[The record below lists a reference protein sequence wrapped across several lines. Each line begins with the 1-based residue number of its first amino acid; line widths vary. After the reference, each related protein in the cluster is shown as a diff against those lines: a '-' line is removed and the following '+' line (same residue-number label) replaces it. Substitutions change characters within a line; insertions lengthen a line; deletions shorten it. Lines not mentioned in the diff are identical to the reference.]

1 MDKIIGTITIIAAI
15 LVSSIAS
22 RYVFK
27 RIRRNAAKSA
37 SSLNHDNIIR
47 QPRMYLYVGVGF
59 IVFCLLVIFVA
70 AFAPALGWSEPGY
83 VIERMLLSAMFL
95 LLSIPAV
102 YIVVQQVNW
111 QIKVDESSFS
121 YTNIWRKTATYEF
134 SGIAFRDT
142 PSAIDVIDKNA
153 KMIVRISLLLE
164 NISCLRDS
172 FRKWEKANKIKKQRP
187 TRNLTYR
194 YGTYARNFGITFLVI
209 GLFACVLAMN
219 DFFSAEENIISLII
233 PYVLIGITFPV
244 GIICLLLYRVWK
256 IEIINDKF
264 IFRNFLRI
272 TRTYELSEISEKN
285 NAKTTEYF
293 HGKKRIVRVWDYIIG

>member
-27 RIRRNAAKSA
+27 RIRSNAAKSA

-59 IVFCLLVIFVA
+59 IVFCLLFIFVA
-70 AFAPALGWSEPGY
+70 VFSPALGWSESGY
-83 VIERMLLSAMFL
+83 VSERMFCVAMFL

-111 QIKVDESSFS
+111 RIEVGEDYFS
-121 YTNIWRKTATYEF
+121 YTNIWRKTATYNF
-134 SGIAFRDT
+134 SEISLIDV
-142 PSAIDVIDKNA
+142 PSALDVVDRNI

-164 NISCLRDS
+164 NVSCLTDA

-187 TRNLTYR
+187 SRNLTYK
-194 YGTYARNFGITFLVI
+194 YGTNIRNSGVAFLVI
-209 GLFACVLAMN
+209 GLFMCVWAM
-219 DFFSAEENIISLII
+219 
-233 PYVLIGITFPV
+233 YGIMYDPDIVPVAYILTSVVIPV
-244 GIICLLLYRVWK
+244 GIICLLLHKVWK

-264 IFRNFLRI
+264 IFRNFLGI
-272 TRTYELSEISEKN
+272 TRVYELSEISVKTN
-285 NAKTTEYF
+285 TKTTEYF
-293 HGKKRIVRVWDYIIG
+293 HGKKRIARVWDYIIG

>member
-1 MDKIIGTITIIAAI
+1 MDKVIGTITIIAAI

-27 RIRRNAAKSA
+27 RIRSNAAKSA

-83 VIERMLLSAMFL
+83 VSERMLCVAMFL

-111 QIKVDESSFS
+111 RIEVGEDSFS
-121 YTNIWRKTATYEF
+121 YTNIWRKTSTYEF

-164 NISCLRDS
+164 NVSCLRDA
-172 FRKWEKANKIKKQRP
+172 FRKWEKANKVKKQRP
-187 TRNLTYR
+187 TRNLTFR
-194 YGTYARNFGITFLVI
+194 YGTYARNFGIAFLVI
-209 GLFACVLAMN
+209 GLFFIALTALFDSSV
-219 DFFSAEENIISLII
+219 EEDIISLNII
-233 PYVLIGITFPV
+233 YVLIGITFPV
-244 GIICLLLYRVWK
+244 GIMSLLLYKVWK

-264 IFRNFLRI
+264 IFRNFLGI
-272 TRTYELSEISEKN
+272 TRTYELSEITEKN

-293 HGKKRIVRVWDYIIG
+293 HGKKRIVRVWDYIVG

>member
-1 MDKIIGTITIIAAI
+1 MDKVIGTITIIAAI

-27 RIRRNAAKSA
+27 RIRSNAAKSA

-83 VIERMLLSAMFL
+83 VSERMLCVAMFL

-111 QIKVDESSFS
+111 RIEVGEDSFS
-121 YTNIWRKTATYEF
+121 YTNIWRKTSTYEF

-164 NISCLRDS
+164 NVSCLRDA
-172 FRKWEKANKIKKQRP
+172 FRKWEKANKVKKQRP
-187 TRNLTYR
+187 TRNLTFR
-194 YGTYARNFGITFLVI
+194 YGTYARNFGIAFLVI
-209 GLFACVLAMN
+209 GLFFIALTALFDSSV
-219 DFFSAEENIISLII
+219 EEDIISLNII
-233 PYVLIGITFPV
+233 YVLIGITFPV
-244 GIICLLLYRVWK
+244 GIMSLLLYKVWK

-264 IFRNFLRI
+264 IFRNFLGI
-272 TRTYELSEISEKN
+272 TRTYELSEITEKN

>member
-1 MDKIIGTITIIAAI
+1 MDKVIGTITIIAAI

-27 RIRRNAAKSA
+27 RIRSNAAKSA

-83 VIERMLLSAMFL
+83 VSERMLCVAMFL

-111 QIKVDESSFS
+111 RIEVGEDSFS
-121 YTNIWRKTATYEF
+121 YTNIWRKTSTYEF

-164 NISCLRDS
+164 NVSCLRDA
-172 FRKWEKANKIKKQRP
+172 FRKWEKANKVKKQRP
-187 TRNLTYR
+187 TRNLTFR
-194 YGTYARNFGITFLVI
+194 YGTYARNFGIAFLVI
-209 GLFACVLAMN
+209 GLFFIALTALFDSSV
-219 DFFSAEENIISLII
+219 EEDIISLNII
-233 PYVLIGITFPV
+233 YVLIGITFPV
-244 GIICLLLYRVWK
+244 GIMSLLLYKVWK

-264 IFRNFLRI
+264 IFRNFLGI
-272 TRTYELSEISEKN
+272 TRIYELSEISEKN